1 LTKNNIKSKFG
12 LEIQGFDDEKYTD
25 AILTLHERG
34 LNLHWK
40 GTFTKRDKGDQ
51 FIRYGDITSIA
62 LEKGLVYDRIDIM
75 FAGGKI
81 KIGLIDKVDGSDF
94 VSSVQEQIANLRDI
108 NENNS
113 KKSNPIDEIKKAK
126 ELLDSGAITEE
137 EFVKLKKR
145 II

>member
-12 LEIQGFDDEKYTD
+12 LEIQGFDDEIIHRHYINITWNGFKF
-25 AILTLHERG
+25 ALE
-34 LNLHWK
+34 

>member
-1 LTKNNIKSKFG
+1 M
-12 LEIQGFDDEKYTD
+12 D
-25 AILTLHERG
+25 
-34 LNLHWK
+34 
-40 GTFTKRDKGDQ
+40 
-51 FIRYGDITSIA
+51 
-62 LEKGLVYDRIDIM
+62 
-75 FAGGKI
+75 
-81 KIGLIDKVDGSDF
+81 LIF

-113 KKSNPIDEIKKAK
+113 KKSNPMDEIKKAK